1 LRNLKRPACG
11 HPNIDCTVHG
21 RRRDS
26 LRFGSGAAIVPRA
39 LQWALLL
46 LIQLSACSLANAQS
60 GDGQST
66 PTPAGAAPP
75 TLQVFVREG
84 CPHCADAKPFLE
96 QLAARR
102 PDLRIVLRS
111 VDSDPAA
118 RDELATL
125 SQRAGVWPPGVP
137 TFVVDGRVMVG
148 FDDAEHAGREL
159 LALVEGAAPAPAESV
174 ETALFGRLSAS
185 RLGLP
190 LFTLALGLLDGFNP
204 CAMWVLLFLLSLLVR
219 LHDRRRMA
227 LVAGTFVLVSG
238 AVYYAF
244 MAAWLNVFL
253 AVGFTTALRLG
264 LAGLALVI
272 GAVNVKDFIAP
283 GRGVSL
289 SIPARARPVLASRMH
304 ALRQPGSWIA
314 TLLAVGTLALLVNV
328 VELLCTAGLPA
339 MYTAVLAQQSLPAPA
354 YYAYL
359 ALYIVGYIADDGLM
373 VGVAVAA
380 LGSAKLG
387 RESGRLLK
395 LLSGIVMLALGAVL
409 LWRPQWL
416 V

>member
-1 LRNLKRPACG
+1 
-11 HPNIDCTVHG
+11 
-21 RRRDS
+21 
-26 LRFGSGAAIVPRA
+26 
-39 LQWALLL
+39 
-46 LIQLSACSLANAQS
+46 
-60 GDGQST
+60 
-66 PTPAGAAPP
+66 
-75 TLQVFVREG
+75 
-84 CPHCADAKPFLE
+84 
-96 QLAARR
+96 
-102 PDLRIVLRS
+102 
-111 VDSDPAA
+111 
-118 RDELATL
+118 
-125 SQRAGVWPPGVP
+125 
-137 TFVVDGRVMVG
+137 
-148 FDDAEHAGREL
+148 
-159 LALVEGAAPAPAESV
+159 
-174 ETALFGRLSAS
+174 
-185 RLGLP
+185 
-190 LFTLALGLLDGFNP
+190 
-204 CAMWVLLFLLSLLVR
+204 
-219 LHDRRRMA
+219 
-227 LVAGTFVLVSG
+227 
-238 AVYYAF
+238 
-244 MAAWLNVFL
+244 
-253 AVGFTTALRLG
+253 LG